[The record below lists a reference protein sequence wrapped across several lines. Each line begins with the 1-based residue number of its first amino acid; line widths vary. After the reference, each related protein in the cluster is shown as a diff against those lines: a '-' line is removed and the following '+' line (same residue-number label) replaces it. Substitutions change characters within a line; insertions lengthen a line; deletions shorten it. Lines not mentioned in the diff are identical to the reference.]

1 MPEAMPASRTGD
13 GALPAEAGSHA
24 MSDRARL
31 AEDVHRVADALVE
44 ALEAVPLERRA
55 VVAEHLSAAMQHLA
69 RVVGDVLRRS
79 SPASPGAT
87 AAPTP
92 PAAHEEAGARFP
104 PVADVPPAPRPPARA
119 EPSAAPDPE
128 SSPGRAGPGIDA
140 TTSLAARLVA
150 QARLRRGVYGDPSRG
165 VLDDPDVRPPPQ
177 VVSVSV
183 APFSDEP
190 GRPNR
195 RRGPGCG
202 STPVGASE
210 PGLEP
215 GAVSDDA
222 LARSHLGP
230 GPGPGSGLGPGPGA
244 GTGAGPD
251 RRADPVEASLRWA
264 VGAGRAAVVGF
275 ADVVGA
281 SDPGAATRLLQ
292 TRVLGALQ
300 PGDVAVMVGPG
311 EVVFALIDADL
322 VEVDRRFRHLVVPP
336 TGAGPAVRLGFV
348 APRAGEV
355 PVEVVA
361 RARTAATSR
370 WARLRA
376 GRPA

>member
-13 GALPAEAGSHA
+13 GALPGEVGSHA
-24 MSDRARL
+24 VPDRVRL
-31 AEDVHRVADALVE
+31 AEDVQRVADALVE
-44 ALEAVPLERRA
+44 ALQAVPLERRA
-55 VVAEHLSAAMQHLA
+55 VVAAHLSAAVQHLA

-79 SPASPGAT
+79 SLTNPGAT

-92 PAAHEEAGARFP
+92 PAAHQQAGAAGFP
-104 PVADVPPAPRPPARA
+104 PVADVPPPPRPPARA
-119 EPSAAPDPE
+119 EPSAAPSLE
-128 SSPGRAGPGIDA
+128 SFPGRAGPGIDA
-140 TTSLAARLVA
+140 TTSLAARLVT
-150 QARLRRGVYGDPSRG
+150 QARLRRGVYGAPSRG

-177 VVSVSV
+177 VVSASV

-190 GRPNR
+190 GRPDR
-195 RRGPGCG
+195 RRGPVPR
-202 STPVGASE
+202 SAPVGASE
-210 PGLEP
+210 PGPVP
-215 GAVSDDA
+215 GTMPDDA
-222 LARSHLGP
+222 LAQSHLGP
-230 GPGPGSGLGPGPGA
+230 GLGP
-244 GTGAGPD
+244 GPD

-264 VGAGRAAVVGF
+264 VEAGRAAVVGF
-275 ADVVGA
+275 ADVVGV

-322 VEVDRRFRHLVVPP
+322 AEADRRFRHLVVPP
-336 TGAGPAVRLGFV
+336 TGDGPAVRLGFV

-376 GRPA
+376 GRLA